1 MSGSSQAIDESYA
14 ACRCMSRR
22 AGSSFYRCF
31 WLLPPE
37 KRRAMDAL
45 YAFLRHTDDLGDE
58 PGPIESRRRS
68 LTRWRTSLVSALA
81 GDTAI
86 AGDSAIAGVSQH
98 CPLSNGDERL
108 GLALLPAL
116 AHTVRQFHVPA
127 DALHAVIDGVES
139 DLDVCRYETFAELE
153 AYCHRVASAVGMA
166 CIHIWGFSGPEAFVP
181 ARQCG
186 VAYQL
191 TNILRD
197 LREDALAGR
206 VYLPLEDLR
215 RYDYRV
221 EDLLAGVVDHRWHAL
236 VDFQIERA
244 RRFYKEGAAL
254 RAFLT
259 PDGRR
264 VFGMMT
270 ATYRLL
276 LEEIARR
283 KTEVF
288 ARRIRLSHW
297 QKLRIAAR
305 WVLSAP

>member
-1 MSGSSQAIDESYA
+1 MSRVPQAIDESYA
-14 ACRCMSRR
+14 ACRRMSRR

-58 PGPIESRRRS
+58 PGPVEPRRRS
-68 LTRWRTSLVSALA
+68 LARWRAALA
-81 GDTAI
+81 LALAD
-86 AGDSAIAGVSQH
+86 DSATAGSSQNA
-98 CPLSNGDERL
+98 PSPNGDEPL
-108 GLALLPAL
+108 GLTLLPAL
-116 AHTVRQFHVPA
+116 AHTVRQYHVPP
-127 DALHAVIDGVES
+127 DALEAVIDGVEM
-139 DLDVCRYETFAELE
+139 DLDISRYQTFAELE

-166 CIHIWGFSGPEAFVP
+166 CIHIWGFSGPEAFTP

-197 LREDALAGR
+197 LREDGRAGR

-215 RYDYRV
+215 RYDYAV
-221 EDLLAGVVDHRWHAL
+221 EDLMAGVVDQRWLAL
-236 VDFQIERA
+236 MDFQIQRA
-244 RRFYKEGAAL
+244 RQLYQEGAAL
-254 RAFLT
+254 SRFLT
-259 PDGRR
+259 PEGRR

-283 KTEVF
+283 KTEVL
-288 ARRIRLSHW
+288 ARRIRLSRW

-305 WVLSAP
+305 WMLCAP